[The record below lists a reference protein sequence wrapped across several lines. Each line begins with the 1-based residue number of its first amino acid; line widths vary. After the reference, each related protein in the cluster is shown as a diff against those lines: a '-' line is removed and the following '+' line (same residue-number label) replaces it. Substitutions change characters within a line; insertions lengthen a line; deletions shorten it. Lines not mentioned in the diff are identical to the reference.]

1 VREGADAV
9 APSARAA
16 DLLHGTT
23 VATNA
28 LLERKGARTV
38 LITDAGFEDLIEI
51 ARQDRPSLYD
61 PMADRVPPLVE
72 RPDRVGWHLGL
83 DLNAGLADHPPESVA
98 IALLD
103 SFRDGAGELAL
114 AEQVRAVW
122 PHVPISMSHRVVG
135 EFREFERFAT
145 TALNA
150 YLGPSVARYLQLLG
164 DRMRGRAKRVLVIRS
179 NGGLSPAAV
188 AAEMAA
194 TITVSGPAAGVMAAA
209 ACGDAHGWA
218 RVISFDM
225 GGTSTDVCRI
235 EDGQPEIG
243 SERTIAGLTCRLP
256 SVAVHT
262 IGAGGGSLAW
272 ADSGGALRVG
282 PHSAGAWPGPA
293 SYGRGGKQATV
304 TDAHVVVGR
313 LGSDHSLAS
322 GLLLDSEAAHRALLA
337 AGDSLEL
344 GVKDTAQGVLEVV
357 DALMERAIRRVTIE
371 QGADPRQAALLAF
384 GGAGGLHASSL
395 ARRIG
400 MPAVLIPPHAGVFS
414 ALGLLLS
421 PPRFDVVRTAPM
433 NEGDGRLDV
442 VLKSLLAEAA
452 ESHRKAM
459 GAAPRRTEARADLRY
474 RGQSHETTVSIA
486 LGEGWELLTRR
497 FHQAHLKAN
506 GFSRPDEP
514 VELVTFRAV
523 AIDDPRLRWA
533 DIPVRPPQ
541 GKPELPDRP
550 MPDGGMAARRWRPAL
565 TPGAEVIGPAAI
577 EEPEATT
584 WIGQGE
590 RAQVLEDGTLEITW

>member
-1 VREGADAV
+1 
-9 APSARAA
+9 
-16 DLLHGTT
+16 
-23 VATNA
+23 
-28 LLERKGARTV
+28 
-38 LITDAGFEDLIEI
+38 
-51 ARQDRPSLYD
+51 
-61 PMADRVPPLVE
+61 
-72 RPDRVGWHLGL
+72 
-83 DLNAGLADHPPESVA
+83 
-98 IALLD
+98 
-103 SFRDGAGELAL
+103 
-114 AEQVRAVW
+114 
-122 PHVPISMSHRVVG
+122 
-135 EFREFERFAT
+135 
-145 TALNA
+145 
-150 YLGPSVARYLQLLG
+150 
-164 DRMRGRAKRVLVIRS
+164 
-179 NGGLSPAAV
+179 LS
-188 AAEMAA
+188 
-194 TITVSGPAAGVMAAA
+194 
-209 ACGDAHGWA
+209 
-218 RVISFDM
+218 
-225 GGTSTDVCRI
+225 
-235 EDGQPEIG
+235 
-243 SERTIAGLTCRLP
+243 
-256 SVAVHT
+256 
-262 IGAGGGSLAW
+262 
-272 ADSGGALRVG
+272 
-282 PHSAGAWPGPA
+282 
-293 SYGRGGKQATV
+293 
-304 TDAHVVVGR
+304 
-313 LGSDHSLAS
+313 
-322 GLLLDSEAAHRALLA
+322 LDSEAAHRALRA
-337 AGDSLEL
+337 TGDLLEL
-344 GVKDTAQGVLEVV
+344 GVSETAQGVLEVV

-421 PPRFDVVRTAPM
+421 PPRFDVVRTALM

-442 VLKSLLAEAA
+442 VLKSLLAEAS
-452 ESHRKAM
+452 ESYRTAM
-459 GAAPRRTEARADLRY
+459 GGAPRRTEARADLRY

-486 LGEGWELLTRR
+486 LGEGWEPLTRR